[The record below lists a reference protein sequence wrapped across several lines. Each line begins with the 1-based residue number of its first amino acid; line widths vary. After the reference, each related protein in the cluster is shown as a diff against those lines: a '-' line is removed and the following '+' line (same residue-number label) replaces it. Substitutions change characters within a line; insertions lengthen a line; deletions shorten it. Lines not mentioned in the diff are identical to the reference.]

1 MRLFGRDVRALYGPD
16 HRPRLRRGIAPDRRP
31 AAAPV
36 GIAVGCE
43 IHILTWM
50 VNSY

>member
-1 MRLFGRDVRALYGPD
+1 MRLFGGDLRALYGPD
-16 HRPRLRRGIAPDRRP
+16 HRPRLRRGVPPDRRP
-31 AAAPV
+31 VATPV
-36 GIAVGCE
+36 GIAVGRE